1 MKWRF
6 LAVFL
11 LLFSV
16 PAVSAAE
23 AVTPF
28 HRALIKPSIVRLQ
41 PGGEQKFKVVV
52 MATRLMAAAPPQSVK
67 WSVNNI
73 PGGNTELGT
82 IDAQGLY
89 RAPAKTPV
97 PYEVHIC
104 GDVLGSAN
112 RYVWGTVLLGN
123 PDPAYKMIGTWGEAT
138 GPESRLKEPHGIS
151 VDLQGNLLIADQGA
165 GRIFR
170 YSKDGKFLAEIG
182 SGRGAEDG
190 QFTEPRY
197 ATVDASG
204 NIFVTDLKGDRPRL
218 QVFDPQGKL
227 VRIFAEKGMKDGMIL
242 RGHGLW
248 FDSKGRLFATDV
260 DNMRVIAFD
269 ASGKFL
275 FCWGKD
281 GPAPGDFN
289 APHGLYL
296 DANDDVFVNGY
307 YGPTQKYTTD
317 GHFLFSFAHGDP
329 PEGSVYFH
337 SMTGDR
343 WGNAYVTVRTKVGYG
358 GAFESNQGKKVSI
371 AKYNNNGDFICN
383 LSLSVPEHT
392 ESWCA
397 VDHDG
402 TIYALYKS
410 KAKAGVEIFRQQ

>member
-1 MKWRF
+1 MKFRTIGI
-6 LAVFL
+6 L
-11 LLFSV
+11 LLLLAPV
-16 PAVSAAE
+16 LPAAE

-28 HRALIKPSIVRLQ
+28 HRAVIKPSLVRLQ
-41 PGGEQKFKVVV
+41 PGQEQKFKVVIL
-52 MATRLMAAAPPQSVK
+52 ATRLMAAAAPAGVR

-73 PGGNTELGT
+73 PGGNAELGT

-104 GDVLGSAN
+104 GEVTGSAN
-112 RYVWGTVLLGN
+112 RFVWGTVLLGD
-123 PDPAYKMIGTWGEAT
+123 PSPAYKIIGTWGEAT
-138 GPESRLKEPHGIS
+138 GPDSRLKEPHGIS
-151 VDLQGNLLIADQGA
+151 IDRQGNLLIADQGA

-182 SGRGAEDG
+182 KGRGSEDG

-197 ATVDASG
+197 ATVDSAG

-218 QVFDPQGKL
+218 QVFDPQGNFL
-227 VRIFAEKGMKDGMIL
+227 RIFAEKGMKDGMIL

-260 DNMRVIAFD
+260 DNMRVIVFEP
-269 ASGKFL
+269 SGKPL
-275 FCWGKD
+275 FHWGKD
-281 GPAPGDFN
+281 GPDPGDFN

-307 YGPTQKYTTD
+307 YGPTLKFTSD
-317 GHFLFSFAHGDP
+317 GHFLFWFAHGDP
-329 PEGSVYFH
+329 PDGSVYFH

-343 WGNAYVTVRTKVGYG
+343 WGNAYLTVRTKAGYG
-358 GAFESNQGKKVSI
+358 GAFESNQGRKVSI

-397 VDHDG
+397 VDQDG

-410 KAKAGVEIFRQQ
+410 KAKAGVEIFRQN